1 MPYFI
6 NHGFGGDNR
15 NWSRPLFLCWKAGLI
30 NVLERE
36 NLELFGFF
44 LKYSVYH
51 IRKMLTN
58 NCSQKVGTGG
68 PGFISGQ
75 ITWMMIVLRRKSGSC
90 SLFLFAG
97 FLAWNGNVFLSGF
110 FSFVTIHQHLWVLLP
125 CRINSKEQQLA
136 SIFWCSVRCLLKL
149 KRRLTLI

>member
-1 MPYFI
+1 MELLLVTDEGEAKSQLFVSISQFALSQLNQYSRITSLLLPCLTLSTMSLE
-6 NHGFGGDNR
+6 GDNR
-15 NWSRPLFLCWKAGLI
+15 NWSRPIFLCWKAGLN

-75 ITWMMIVLRRKSGSC
+75 ITWIIVLRRKSGSC

-97 FLAWNGNVFLSGF
+97 FLTWNGNFFWVFF
-110 FSFVTIHQHLWVLLP
+110 
-125 CRINSKEQQLA
+125 
-136 SIFWCSVRCLLKL
+136 
-149 KRRLTLI
+149 